1 MERRPALHLYRGSRV
16 VSQNE
21 DGIVVRGVVAPPA
34 LPLPVSP
41 RATLRSEHVAAHDVC
56 AEAWLPAGRQG
67 VVRSRTPARLA
78 VDPVKSTGR
87 MNHSRSRPPACPKG
101 ASRACPIP
109 VREAVER
116 DREAM
121 DSNL

>member
-1 MERRPALHLYRGSRV
+1 M
-16 VSQNE
+16 SQNE

-87 MNHSRSRPPACPKG
+87 SEPLEKPATRVSEG
-101 ASRACPIP
+101 RVESLSHTG
-109 VREAVER
+109 REAVER

-121 DSNL
+121 DSNS